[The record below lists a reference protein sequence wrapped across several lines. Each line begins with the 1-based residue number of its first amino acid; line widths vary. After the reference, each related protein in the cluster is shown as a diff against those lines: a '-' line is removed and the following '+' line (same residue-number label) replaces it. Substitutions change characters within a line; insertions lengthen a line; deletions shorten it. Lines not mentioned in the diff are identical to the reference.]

1 MASSEKSSH
10 PKGVGCCTLIFIIF
24 LILKLCKAGTVADW
38 PWVYVFLPLI
48 IEVGVVCFAL
58 CCVLACF
65 MKKANE
71 NETVTAKA
79 DLTIQV

>member
-1 MASSEKSSH
+1 MASSEKSSR
-10 PKGVGCCTLIFIIF
+10 PKGVGCCTLIFIVF

-48 IEVGVVCFAL
+48 IEVGLVCIGL
-58 CCVLACF
+58 CCILAFF

-71 NETVTAKA
+71 NETVTATE
-79 DLTIQV
+79 DLEIKV